1 MDCVEIL
8 SPGDKIKLLRRK
20 YKLKQEEIS
29 GGKITRNL
37 ISEIETNKA
46 SLTRNTAEIIFD
58 NLNILSKKYKFD
70 ITETVDYLMEDELYQ
85 ANKILN
91 SYINELKSVFPYKDR
106 SFSKKLKIV
115 ESFLIKWD
123 IKDKKIQI
131 YELAGDYFSSI
142 NDYYKG
148 ALYYEKAFNL
158 MDKLICTEELLGLL
172 KKLSKVYA
180 YTNKHNESIEC
191 AEFALDH
198 FPNMPNYYKALFL
211 YNSSISFKKLKQYN
225 KAIKNLEASEN
236 YIDKSNLDKLI
247 EIWNNKGTCFLDL
260 KEYKRALEIFLKIFK
275 LVEEKTNMDEFMMT
289 ITNLI
294 ECYIGLNDSENT
306 NKYLRITLDNLQ
318 DYLNSN
324 SEYCPEVCCELGDIF
339 KNLNDLKNAEIY
351 YSKALK
357 FSKEEKLF
365 IEAKR
370 AICNLIDICTAL
382 DNVEKIDE
390 LEIETFILSNFE
402 TYLNNNIMYK
412 LINFY
417 STHNMNAKIN
427 RLCKLAT
434 NYN

>member
-46 SLTRNTAEIIFD
+46 SLTRNTAEIIFN

-236 YIDKSNLDKLI
+236 YIDKSSLDKLI

-275 LVEEKTNMDEFMMT
+275 LVEEKTNMDQFMMT

-417 STHNMNAKIN
+417 SIHNMNAKIN